1 MRDRKYFMRKGI
13 ELIPVTSDEFH
24 RYMKEERKIRNIYT
38 IKIHGYVLEVD
49 EKYYKEYYQYLNR
62 RRYLLDQSEL
72 YKEFYFSYLDTD
84 DMLGEET
91 IEDMTINV
99 EDTAI
104 NHILIEKIKENLP
117 HLEQKEK
124 EIIQKLFYDGI
135 SERELAREYG
145 ISQPAIHKKK
155 QKILQKIKLMIE
167 T

>member
-1 MRDRKYFMRKGI
+1 MRNRKYYMRKGN
-13 ELIPVTSDEFH
+13 ELKPVIADEFH
-24 RYMKEERKIRNIYT
+24 EYMKEERKIRNIYT

-49 EKYYKEYYQYLNR
+49 EKYYKEHYQYLNR

-72 YKEFYFSYLDTD
+72 YKEFYFSYLDAD

-91 IEDMTINV
+91 IEDMTVNV

-145 ISQPAIHKKK
+145 ISQSAIHKKNTK
-155 QKILQKIKLMIE
+155 YFIK
-167 T
+167 